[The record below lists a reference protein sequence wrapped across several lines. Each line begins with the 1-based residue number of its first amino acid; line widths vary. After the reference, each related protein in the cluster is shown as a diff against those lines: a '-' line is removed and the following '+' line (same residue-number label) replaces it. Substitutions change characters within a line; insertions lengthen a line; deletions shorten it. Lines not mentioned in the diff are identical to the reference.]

1 MRALIHGQSEL
12 GINGNLSIEP
22 LILYIEAGG
31 TVEQAE
37 QLLLGLGGAENI
49 TELEPCTTCLRVAVK
64 DPLKADE
71 EVLTACGA
79 FGIVKIGH
87 TVQVVVGPVAE
98 ELAASMEKLR

>member
-49 TELEPCTTCLRVAVK
+49 TELEPCTPCLRVAVK

-87 TVQVVVGPVAE
+87 TVQVVVGPVAA

>member
-1 MRALIHGQSEL
+1 M
-12 GINGNLSIEP
+12 
-22 LILYIEAGG
+22 
-31 TVEQAE
+31 EQAE

-71 EVLTACGA
+71 EVLTVCGA

>member
-1 MRALIHGQSEL
+1 
-12 GINGNLSIEP
+12 
-22 LILYIEAGG
+22 
-31 TVEQAE
+31 VEQAE

-49 TELEPCTTCLRVAVK
+49 TKVKPCTTCLRVEVK

-87 TVQVVVGPVAE
+87 TVQVVVGPIAE

>member
-87 TVQVVVGPVAE
+87 TVQVVVGPVAA

>member
-1 MRALIHGQSEL
+1 MVKGL

-22 LILYIEAGG
+22 LILNIEAGG

-49 TELEPCTTCLRVAVK
+49 TELEPCTTCLRVEVK

>member
-1 MRALIHGQSEL
+1 MQD
-12 GINGNLSIEP
+12 
-22 LILYIEAGG
+22 
-31 TVEQAE
+31 AE
-37 QLLLGLGGAENI
+37 QLVAGLGGAENI
-49 TELEPCTTCLRVAVK
+49 TEIEPCTTCLRVAVK

-98 ELAASMEKLR
+98 ELAASMEQLR

>member
-1 MRALIHGQSEL
+1 M
-12 GINGNLSIEP
+12 
-22 LILYIEAGG
+22 
-31 TVEQAE
+31 EQAE

-71 EVLTACGA
+71 VVLTACGA